1 MPLNGKWG
9 CWETAVC
16 LRYILWRIGITAI
29 YCGQTLFPDSPPL
42 FHADLTHSL
51 RGCIMRIFYL
61 GNPKYTAIRTNTIP
75 SVIRIIDHPLCFLR
89 DNPMTIKNNP
99 SSIDAIIAKNPIL
112 FTPFKL
118 NHSIMTIG
126 YFQIMSDSNNSSV
139 KFFVHFKKQG
149 YNSFSVLHI
158 QRRRR
163 LIS

>member
-1 MPLNGKWG
+1 
-9 CWETAVC
+9 
-16 LRYILWRIGITAI
+16 
-29 YCGQTLFPDSPPL
+29 
-42 FHADLTHSL
+42 
-51 RGCIMRIFYL
+51 MRIFYL

-89 DNPMTIKNNP
+89 DNPMTIKNIP

-112 FTPFKL
+112 FTPIKFGICPASTRTWAENFRPRRECVRKSSGALDGADAVSNLLLTFPGWTFKM
-118 NHSIMTIG
+118 NHSIMEIG
-126 YFQIMSDSNNSSV
+126 YFQIMSDSDNSSV

-163 LIS
+163 LVS